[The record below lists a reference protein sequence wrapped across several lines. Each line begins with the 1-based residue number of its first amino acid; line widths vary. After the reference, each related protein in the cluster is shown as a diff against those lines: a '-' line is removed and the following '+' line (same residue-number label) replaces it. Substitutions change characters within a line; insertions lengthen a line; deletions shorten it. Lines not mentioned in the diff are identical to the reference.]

1 MFTLS
6 DSHKFY
12 YYLGITDMRKS
23 FNGLSG
29 LVHDHMEMMESEHC
43 VYIFVNRRRDK
54 IKILQWKV
62 NGFLL
67 YYKRLEEGTFKFP
80 KYDIET
86 SLVKISYT
94 EMIMLIDGISIF
106 NLKKSKRFNFKLIK

>member
-6 DSHKFY
+6 EGHKY
-12 YYLGITDMRKS
+12 YYYNGITDMRKS

-29 LVHDHMEMMESEHC
+29 MVQEHKKDNESEEE

-54 IKILQWKV
+54 IKILQWKP
-62 NGFLL
+62 NGYLL

-80 KYDIET
+80 KYELKGS
-86 SLVKISYT
+86 SLIKLSYT
-94 EMIMLIDGISIF
+94 EMIMLVDGISII
-106 NLKKSKRFNFKLIK
+106 NLHKHKRFNRKKV

>member
-1 MFTLS
+1 
-6 DSHKFY
+6 
-12 YYLGITDMRKS
+12 MRKS

-29 LVHDHMEMMESEHC
+29 LVQDHKFQIESEES

-54 IKILQWKV
+54 IKILQWKS

-80 KYDIET
+80 KYDIEA
-86 SLVKISYT
+86 SLVKLDYT
-94 EMIMLIDGISIF
+94 EMVMLIDGISII
-106 NLKKSKRFNFKLIK
+106 NLKKHKRFGLKNQ